1 MADKKSEQATAEQEP
16 SIEEILESIRQIISD
31 DEDEGDDAADVIMDA
46 DTDKD
51 KAGDVELPEED
62 DDYKPADIEGDV
74 TEPAVDESDV
84 LELRDV
90 VEEGG
95 AADISMDVPEDDDE
109 PAAIEGDMTD
119 DDDSR
124 LISEQTEEAA
134 VGAMAK
140 LAENMFVEEHR
151 AAGIA
156 PAGRVT
162 LEHITREL
170 LRPMLKEWLDRRLPG
185 LVEELVEREIR
196 KISDRSKK

>member
-1 MADKKSEQATAEQEP
+1 MADKKAEQATAEEP

-31 DEDEGDDAADVIMDA
+31 DDEDGDDAGDVIMDVEA
-46 DTDKD
+46 DKD
-51 KAGDVELPEED
+51 KAGDVDLPKKD
-62 DDYKPADIEGDV
+62 DDDKPADIEGDV
-74 TEPAVDESDV
+74 TEQAVDDGDV

-95 AADISMDVPEDDDE
+95 AADISMDAADDDYE
-109 PAAIEGDMTD
+109 PADIEGDMTD
-119 DDDSR
+119 ADDSR
-124 LISEQTEEAA
+124 LISEDTEEAA

-140 LAENMFVEEHR
+140 LAENMFVEEHT

-185 LVEELVEREIR
+185 LVEELVEREIK

>member
-1 MADKKSEQATAEQEP
+1 MADKKAEKTTTEQEP

-31 DEDEGDDAADVIMDA
+31 DDEDGDSADDIVMDA
-46 DTDKD
+46 DEDQD
-51 KAGDVELPEED
+51 KAGDIDLPAEED
-62 DDYKPADIEGDV
+62 DYEPADIEGD
-74 TEPAVDESDV
+74 AVEQAADDGDI

-95 AADISMDVPEDDDE
+95 AADISMDEAKDDDE

-124 LISEQTEEAA
+124 LISEDTEDAA
-134 VGAMAK
+134 ADAMAK

-162 LEHITREL
+162 LEHITREI

-185 LVEELVEREIR
+185 LVEELVEREIK

>member
-1 MADKKSEQATAEQEP
+1 MADKKADQATAEEP

-31 DEDEGDDAADVIMDA
+31 DDEDGDDAGDVIMDVEP
-46 DTDKD
+46 DKD
-51 KAGDVELPEED
+51 EAGDVDLPKKD
-62 DDYKPADIEGDV
+62 DDDAPADIEGDM
-74 TEPAVDESDV
+74 TEQAVEDGDV

-95 AADISMDVPEDDDE
+95 AADISMDAAEDDYE
-109 PAAIEGDMTD
+109 PADIEGDMTD

-124 LISEQTEEAA
+124 LISEDTEDAA

-151 AAGIA
+151 AAGMA
-156 PAGRVT
+156 PAGRIT

-185 LVEELVEREIR
+185 LVEELVEREIK